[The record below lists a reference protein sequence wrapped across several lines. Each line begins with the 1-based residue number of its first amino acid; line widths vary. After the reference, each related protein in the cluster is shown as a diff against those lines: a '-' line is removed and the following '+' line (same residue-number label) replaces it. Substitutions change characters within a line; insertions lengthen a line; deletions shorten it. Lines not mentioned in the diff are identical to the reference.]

1 MSVTG
6 PHTRTEAEVLD
17 REAVHIPPR
26 ESDTEECRRE
36 DDSHERVTLTPGQ
49 RKSLVFLQ
57 MNTPVSLL
65 CCIAT
70 ALFVTLIVPSIHYV
84 FRNQPTYFTMA
95 PRMELAYFAVMM
107 VFQIGF
113 CILALITPNPH
124 TQLCIVEG
132 TGSRLAIEN
141 YLIAMWLFCRVMDTS
156 ASLRMGVLALAIILV
171 MSIINAVVL
180 RTKYQPRWMHP
191 FELVLVHIPNK
202 LITVLVSQVLIW
214 DTLMLAWGWDRSNG
228 RDALAQG
235 LWISIIVQV
244 IMGIVLAVW
253 VAQTSDVSVYAASM
267 FLDAA
272 ILKFQ
277 KMPVI
282 GPNSRPFVLT
292 AIICVSMT
300 VRTVCLVIPGLLTH
314 GCLIICHTH
323 RHHLPDETHPDTLVE
338 ESAERETTAPA
349 VAYVPTTA
357 ADANE
362 STRLVQRADPSYGG
376 L

>member
-1 MSVTG
+1 MSVAQ
-6 PHTRTEAEVLD
+6 PAVRNDAEASHRATVHVPPQEEVVSHD
-17 REAVHIPPR
+17 H
-26 ESDTEECRRE
+26 SRRE
-36 DDSHERVTLTPGQ
+36 PLTLTSRQ

-65 CCIAT
+65 CCIAM
-70 ALFVTLIVPSIHYV
+70 ALFVSLIVPSIHYV

-95 PRMELAYFAVMM
+95 PRMELAYFIVVM

-113 CILALITPNPH
+113 CLLALITPNPH

-141 YLIAMWLFCRVMDTS
+141 YLVAMWLFCRVMDTP
-156 ASLRMGVLALAIILV
+156 ASLRFGVLVLAIILI
-171 MSIINAVVL
+171 MSMVNAVVL
-180 RTKYQPRWMHP
+180 RTKYQPQWIHP
-191 FELVLVHIPNK
+191 LELLLVHVPNK

-214 DTLMLAWGWDRSNG
+214 DTLMLAWGWERSNG
-228 RDALAQG
+228 KDALAKG
-235 LWISIIVQV
+235 FWIAVAVQV
-244 IMGIVLAVW
+244 FIGIILAVW

-272 ILKFQ
+272 VLKFH
-277 KMPVI
+277 KMPII

-292 AIICVSMT
+292 TIIFVSMT
-300 VRTVCLVIPGLLTH
+300 VRTVCLVIPGLLKH

-323 RHHLPDETHPDTLVE
+323 RQHHPDETYPNEAIEAPVE
-338 ESAERETTAPA
+338 PASAPEATYTPT
-349 VAYVPTTA
+349 VAE
-357 ADANE
+357 DANE
-362 STRLVQRADPSYGG
+362 NTRLVQRADSTYGG

>member
-180 RTKYQPRWMHP
+180 RT
-191 FELVLVHIPNK
+191 N
-202 LITVLVSQVLIW
+202 
-214 DTLMLAWGWDRSNG
+214 
-228 RDALAQG
+228 
-235 LWISIIVQV
+235 ISHAGCIHLSWFWCI
-244 IMGIVLAVW
+244 
-253 VAQTSDVSVYAASM
+253 S
-267 FLDAA
+267 
-272 ILKFQ
+272 
-277 KMPVI
+277 
-282 GPNSRPFVLT
+282 LT
-292 AIICVSMT
+292 
-300 VRTVCLVIPGLLTH
+300 
-314 GCLIICHTH
+314 
-323 RHHLPDETHPDTLVE
+323 
-338 ESAERETTAPA
+338 
-349 VAYVPTTA
+349 
-357 ADANE
+357 N
-362 STRLVQRADPSYGG
+362 
-376 L
+376 

>member
-1 MSVTG
+1 MSADRPQARG
-6 PHTRTEAEVLD
+6 EAALPQ
-17 REAVHIPPR
+17 REAVHIPPQETATERHTHEEDSR
-26 ESDTEECRRE
+26 EAL
-36 DDSHERVTLTPGQ
+36 TLTSGQ

-107 VFQIGF
+107 LFQIGF
-113 CILALITPNPH
+113 CLLALITPNPH

-141 YLIAMWLFCRVMDTS
+141 YLVAMWLFCRVMDTP
-156 ASLRMGVLALAIILV
+156 ASLRLGVLALAIILI
-171 MSIINAVVL
+171 MSIVNAVVL
-180 RTKYQPRWMHP
+180 RTKYQPRWVHP
-191 FELVLVHIPNK
+191 FELLLVHIPNK

-214 DTLMLAWGWDRSNG
+214 DTLMLAWGWERSNG
-228 RDALAQG
+228 REALAHG

-272 ILKFQ
+272 VLKFH

-292 AIICVSMT
+292 AILCVSMT
-300 VRTVCLVIPGLLTH
+300 VRTICLVIPGLLKH

-323 RHHLPDETHPDTLVE
+323 ARHGPEEAYTEPVVE
-338 ESAERETTAPA
+338 EPVEQGTPAP
-349 VAYVPTTA
+349 VIYVPTPEV
-357 ADANE
+357 DANE
-362 STRLVQRADPSYGG
+362 NTRLVQRADPSYGG

>member
-1 MSVTG
+1 MSVAN
-6 PHTRTEAEVLD
+6 PSARSEAEVLNQ
-17 REAVHIPPR
+17 EALHIPPQDI
-26 ESDTEECRRE
+26 DTEGRRHE
-36 DDSHERVTLTPGQ
+36 DDSNEPLTLTQGQ

-113 CILALITPNPH
+113 CLLALITPNPH

-141 YLIAMWLFCRVMDTS
+141 YLIAMWLFLRVMDTS
-156 ASLRMGVLALAIILV
+156 ASLRMGVLALAVILI

-180 RTKYQPRWMHP
+180 RTKYQPRWVHP
-191 FELVLVHIPNK
+191 FEFVLVHIPNK
-202 LITVLVSQVLIW
+202 LITVLVSQVLFW

-228 RDALAQG
+228 REALAHG
-235 LWISIIVQV
+235 LWIAIFVQV
-244 IMGIVLAVW
+244 VMGIVLAVW
-253 VAQTSDVSVYAASM
+253 VAQTSDVTVYVASM

-272 ILKFQ
+272 VLKFH

-292 AIICVSMT
+292 AIMCVSMT
-300 VRTVCLVIPGLLTH
+300 VRTVCLVVPGLLKH

-323 RHHLPDETHPDTLVE
+323 RQHRPQEAQPDAVIE
-338 ESAERETTAPA
+338 EPAGQESDPA
-349 VAYVPTTA
+349 VVYVPTPA

-362 STRLVQRADPSYGG
+362 NTRLVQQADPSYGG